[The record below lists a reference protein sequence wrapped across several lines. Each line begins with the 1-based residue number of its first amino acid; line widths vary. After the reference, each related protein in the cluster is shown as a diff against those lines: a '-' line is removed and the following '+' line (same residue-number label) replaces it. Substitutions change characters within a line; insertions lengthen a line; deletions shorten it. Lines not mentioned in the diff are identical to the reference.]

1 MGFARSPI
9 TAVLAGLVAG
19 AIGTVAMDTV
29 LYARYRRGGGDQ
41 EPLAYEFGGVDTW
54 EKASV
59 PGQLGK
65 RLYEGYTQKKLGS
78 DRAQL
83 TNTIM
88 HWGYGTIWG
97 ALYGVLMGSLKR
109 PALVLG
115 LPFGAAVW
123 LSSYAIPPPNG
134 AVKADLGV
142 RRADPLEGL
151 QPPHRLWDG
160 RCLRLQVA
168 GALSDAGFHAS
179 PQPGED
185 HPGSLPR
192 D

>member
-19 AIGTVAMDTV
+19 AVGTVAMDTV

-41 EPLAYEFGGVDTW
+41 EPLAYEFGGVDSW

-65 RLYEGYTQKKLGS
+65 RLYEGYTQKTLRS

-88 HWGYGTIWG
+88 HWGYGAIWG
-97 ALYGVLMGSLKR
+97 ALYGVVMGSLKR
-109 PALVLG
+109 PALALG

-123 LSSYAIPPPNG
+123 LSSYVILPPTGLYKPIWEYDAQTLWKDYSPHIAYG
-134 AVKADLGV
+134 TAVAC
-142 RRADPLEGL
+142 AF
-151 QPPHRLWDG
+151 RLLA
-160 RCLRLQVA
+160 R
-168 GALSDAGFHAS
+168 
-179 PQPGED
+179 
-185 HPGSLPR
+185 
-192 D
+192 